1 MKASIL
7 KIMLPIF
14 LFSAALYAQD
24 SSIVKQDSIPPL
36 PLVIGE
42 KLTFKIRYGFIRAG
56 TAEMKIMSQK
66 DFEGQEAIHIQTTA
80 RSVPAFNWIYKVK
93 DVLNIYVD
101 AQTLMPIYMEKKL
114 REGSYKADLFINYS
128 FQDSIAKGHF
138 LRYRSDMSI
147 KKEVK
152 FDVPLKDKVY
162 DVLTAFYYVRTQP
175 LIVGEEIEV
184 TAHEKQKVYDL
195 QIKVYRKEVIET
207 EAGKFRCLMVE
218 PLLKGEGIFKQ
229 KGRLKIWM
237 TDDEYKI
244 PVQMTSKVVVG
255 HITTEL
261 MKIEGL
267 PKNIPSRVN

>member
-1 MKASIL
+1 MKTSIL
-7 KIMLPIF
+7 KIILLIF
-14 LFSAALYAQD
+14 IASASLYAQD
-24 SSIVKQDSIPPL
+24 STAVKSDSIPSPPL
-36 PLVIGE
+36 IIGE

-56 TAEMKIMSQK
+56 TAEMKIMSLK
-66 DFEGQEAIHIQTTA
+66 DFEGKEAIHIQTTA

-101 AQTLMPIYMEKKL
+101 PQTLMPIYMEKKL

-128 FQDSIAKGHF
+128 FQDSIAKGQF
-138 LRYRSDMSI
+138 IRYRSDMSI
-147 KKEVK
+147 RKEVN
-152 FDVPLKDKVY
+152 FDVPLKDKLY
-162 DVLTAFYYVRTQP
+162 DVLSAFYYVRTQP

-184 TAHEKQKVYDL
+184 TAHEKKKVYDL
-195 QIKVYRKEVIET
+195 QVKVYRKEIVDT
-207 EAGKFRCLMVE
+207 EAGKFRCLVVE

-229 KGRLKIWM
+229 KGRLTIWM
-237 TDDEYKI
+237 TDDKYKI

-267 PKNIPSRVN
+267 PKNIPSRVE